1 MAVLTLD
8 DYVEARDKQDAAI
21 REEFSK
27 IDSRIDKMEARLDKT
42 LTLDDYIESRN
53 KQDAAIR
60 EEFSK
65 IDSRIDKTL
74 TLDDYVEARNKQDA
88 AIREEF
94 SKIDSRIDEVEAHLG
109 GRIDEMGADIK
120 SRFDEM
126 YSVFNHIHW
135 LTERSDATQY
145 NSRAR
150 PWMRPKPP
158 PIYDWKLGLRYLSP
172 DECPASV
179 KSFFQL
185 RDPQTPDQVA
195 TLVNLVERYDIG
207 DYLTWGVDYDSGSNS
222 DCESDQIKLISREE
236 ATKRYPRRAV
246 EKLASLWGLDEE
258 SYDDFEARRATLP
271 FKTGKRSRESESPRH
286 AKRPEHG
293 QPKPG
298 SEPMVVG
305 LAHRTSESEG
315 FENPSVIPRSTPSII
330 PQSTPSVI
338 PRSTPSIIPQSTPSV
353 SHVSP
358 SSGSA
363 EPGLFDSL
371 T

>member
-27 IDSRIDKMEARLDKT
+27 IDSRIDKMEARLDKMEARLDKT

-65 IDSRIDKTL
+65 IDSRIDE
-74 TLDDYVEARNKQDA
+74 VEAHLGGR
-88 AIREEF
+88 
-94 SKIDSRIDEVEAHLG
+94 IDEMGGRIDEVEAHLG

-207 DYLTWGVDYDSGSNS
+207 DYLTWGVDYDSGSDS

-305 LAHRTSESEG
+305 LTHRTSESEG
-315 FENPSVIPRSTPSII
+315 FENPTVIPRSTPSVI
-330 PQSTPSVI
+330 PQSIPSVI
-338 PRSTPSIIPQSTPSV
+338 PESTPSV

-358 SSGSA
+358 SSGNA